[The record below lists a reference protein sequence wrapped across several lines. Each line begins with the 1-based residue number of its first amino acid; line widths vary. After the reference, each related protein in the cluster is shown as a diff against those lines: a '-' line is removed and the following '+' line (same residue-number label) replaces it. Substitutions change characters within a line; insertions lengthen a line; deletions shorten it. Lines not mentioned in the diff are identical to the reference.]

1 MAPRSLKKTVLV
13 WMAAWVLGISLLHA
27 GLNLD
32 VFRARGES
40 AATQFRVGFIP
51 VT

>member
-1 MAPRSLKKTVLV
+1 MRSRSLKKTVLV
-13 WMAAWVLGISLLHA
+13 WSAAWVAGITLLHA

-32 VFRARGES
+32 LFRGET
-40 AATQFRVGFIP
+40 AATQFRVGFLP

>member
-1 MAPRSLKKTVLV
+1 MAARSLKKTVLL
-13 WMAAWVLGISLLHA
+13 WSAAWTAGITLLHA

-32 VFRARGES
+32 VFRRGEP
-40 AATQFRVGFIP
+40 AATQFRVGFLP